1 MNAAIIAIVVVL
13 LVILVMWVISV
24 QNKLVKADEITK
36 NALKQINVQ
45 QVSRFDA
52 LKALVKLTREYAQYE
67 GDTLTKVVEARN
79 VARGGNPS
87 VDDINKNEAM
97 LSSLTTQ
104 VLAVAE
110 QYPQLKASEGYT
122 STMKDIK
129 GYEENVRLSRMTFND
144 TVTRFNNLARM
155 FPGSMVAS
163 MLGFAPKE
171 YLAEDTSKTEY
182 PDII

>member
-1 MNAAIIAIVVVL
+1 MTAAIIAIVVVL
-13 LVILVMWVISV
+13 AVIIIMWVISV

-67 GDTLTKVVEARN
+67 GETLTKVVEARS
-79 VARGGNPS
+79 VSRGGT

-97 LSSLTTQ
+97 LSNLTTQ

-110 QYPQLKASEGYT
+110 QYPQLKASDGYT
-122 STMKDIK
+122 NTMKDIK
-129 GYEENVRLSRMTFND
+129 SYEENVRLARMTFND

>member
-1 MNAAIIAIVVVL
+1 MSAAIIAIIVVVL
-13 LVILVMWVISV
+13 VILIMWVISV
-24 QNKLVKADEITK
+24 QNKLVKADEISK

-45 QVSRFDA
+45 QVSRYDA

-67 GDTLTKVVEARN
+67 GETLTKVVEARN
-79 VARGGNPS
+79 VARGGNLS
-87 VDDINKNEAM
+87 VDDINKNEAL
-97 LSSLTTQ
+97 LSNLTTQ

-110 QYPQLKASEGYT
+110 QYPQLKASDGYT
-122 STMKDIK
+122 NTMKDIK

-163 MLGFAPKE
+163 MLGFSPKE